1 MRMVSLYSIKG
12 GVGKTASA
20 VNLAAEAAHMGLRVL
35 LWDLDPQAATTF
47 YLQIKPRIRGGV
59 EKLVKGKS
67 SWDKVIRTTSLENLD
82 VLPAS
87 LASREMDQLLE
98 KRGTSHL
105 RQMLKEVRKE
115 YDLVVL
121 DCPPTLSHLS
131 ENMFTSVDALLVPMV
146 PTTLSLRTLEQLQK
160 FLDEHDLPCP
170 LWPFVT
176 LADRRRSMHVEIID
190 NLGKDWP
197 LRLSTVIP
205 AASVVERMG
214 IERAPVREFAPSSP
228 ACRAYEGLWSELHQ
242 RLQL

>member
-20 VNLAAEAAHMGLRVL
+20 VNLAAEAANMGLRVL

-47 YLQIKPRIRGGV
+47 YLQVKPRIRGGV

-67 SWDKVIRTTSLENLD
+67 AWEKVIRTTALDNLD
-82 VLPAS
+82 LLPAS
-87 LASREMDQLLE
+87 LASREMDHLLE

-131 ENMFTSVDALLVPMV
+131 ENMFTSVDALLVPVV
-146 PTTLSLRTLEQLQK
+146 PTTLSLRTLEQLQQ
-160 FLDEHDLPCP
+160 FLDDQDLACP

-176 LADRRRSMHVEIID
+176 LADRRRSMHLEVMEE
-190 NLGKDWP
+190 LGNDWP

-214 IERAPVREFAPSSP
+214 LERAPLCEFAPSTP
-228 ACRAYEGLWSELHQ
+228 ASKAYAALWQEVEQ
-242 RLQL
+242 RLRP